1 MAAGW
6 IPKPTMGKDT
16 VGPCAPDC
24 HRWTTKNRP
33 DAVIPEGQ
41 SHSNCAELRWQAASV
56 CRLCS
61 KPIGFEVRMYVDP
74 EDDRVLVH
82 ALCLERAAEIRS

>member
-6 IPKPTMGKDT
+6 LPKPTTGKKT

-24 HRWTTKNRP
+24 HRWTKKHAP
-33 DAVIPEGQ
+33 SKVIAEGK
-41 SHSNCAELRWQAASV
+41 SHVDCEVIRGQAASL

-61 KPIGFEVRMYVDP
+61 KPIGFDTRMYVDP
-74 EDDRVLVH
+74 ENERAFVH
-82 ALCLERAAEIRS
+82 ALCLEVAVSV